1 MGKFLKY
8 RQKPLISDLWT
19 DRFFNLNQWNRFI
32 KLLSDLLTNKTE
44 SSKRLA
50 SPRHVWFV
58 MGIKSQSELLIDC
71 IWSEPNF
78 LLIFFNSQVNSRNV
92 NILDGLRTTPIVEN
106 SIENTHPLFFLTM
119 YNFLQSRYFYVV
131 ISQMFLSLRCSNYRN
146 ISLELKEQLP
156 GDKCHIYVTFIVPV
170 HMAQ

>member
-19 DRFFNLNQWNRFI
+19 DRFLNLNQWNRFI

-58 MGIKSQSELLIDC
+58 MDIKSPSELLIDC

-78 LLIFFNSQVNSRNV
+78 WLIFFNSQMNSRNV
-92 NILDGLRTTPIVEN
+92 NILDGLRTTPSVEN

-119 YNFLQSRYFYVV
+119 YNFLQSRYSMWQFRRCFYPYGALITGTLASSWRNSYLEINV
-131 ISQMFLSLRCSNYRN
+131 IYM
-146 ISLELKEQLP
+146 
-156 GDKCHIYVTFIVPV
+156 
-170 HMAQ
+170 